1 MVAKR
6 SYPTSEIRGSGRE
19 CQAAMAQEW
28 PRRRMAPS
36 PRSVVAAERNY
47 PVSKVRD
54 SGREELP
61 HIQGVVAAR
70 VQEGLERP
78 SHIEGQ
84 EGRQ

>member
-1 MVAKR
+1 
-6 SYPTSEIRGSGRE
+6 
-19 CQAAMAQEW
+19 MAQEW

-61 HIQGVVAAR
+61 HIQGKEWQLHLAAVAMKR
-70 VQEGLERP
+70 YPTSNVRETQVKW
-78 SHIEGQ
+78 
-84 EGRQ
+84 

>member
-1 MVAKR
+1 
-6 SYPTSEIRGSGRE
+6 
-19 CQAAMAQEW
+19 
-28 PRRRMAPS
+28 MAPS

-70 VQEGLERP
+70 VQEGLEEL

-84 EGRQ
+84 VGRW